1 MKPHWSGI
9 SARPKTWPL
18 YSTGGSQ
25 SPHPLTQDRYRGFP
39 AFRQRFMIITYGAS
53 TWRSG
58 RSSSSA
64 SQNRSETVPVRTANS
79 RSGHRRAAIR
89 PLPCLA
95 KSRSG
100 VPPSA
105 STPKTTDQP
114 EQDNCRP
121 WPPCGNRTSTEKL
134 PYAASALAQTQGNAR
149 LVDPLK
155 ITSAK
160 IDIVCLQHVLFVLV
174 ARPGRACERQCQLK
188 KMSLINAGARPDQM
202 AGMKSSPRVH
212 DRPRCSEALGLA
224 TNSHRNRSIAI
235 HR

>member
-1 MKPHWSGI
+1 MSTHSSTSMKPHWGRI

-64 SQNRSETVPVRTANS
+64 SQNRSETAPVRTANS

-160 IDIVCLQHVLFVLV
+160 IDIVCLQHVLFVRV

-188 KMSLINAGARPDQM
+188 
-202 AGMKSSPRVH
+202 
-212 DRPRCSEALGLA
+212 RC
-224 TNSHRNRSIAI
+224 R
-235 HR
+235 

>member
-1 MKPHWSGI
+1 M
-9 SARPKTWPL
+9 
-18 YSTGGSQ
+18 
-25 SPHPLTQDRYRGFP
+25 
-39 AFRQRFMIITYGAS
+39 
-53 TWRSG
+53 
-58 RSSSSA
+58 
-64 SQNRSETVPVRTANS
+64 
-79 RSGHRRAAIR
+79 
-89 PLPCLA
+89 
-95 KSRSG
+95 
-100 VPPSA
+100 PPSA

-202 AGMKSSPRVH
+202 AGMKSSTRVH